1 MHLTDE
7 QLNEYL
13 DNETMEGALIEAHL
27 SSCGECV
34 ARLTALQA
42 LFEEIESLPE
52 LELTHSLAAR
62 FTLTSKLFPQ
72 FPRWLTLTAILQA
85 AFAVITII
93 FSAPYVASSIE
104 PYSQLFALPTLT
116 DVWLDIQLGFTAWI
130 QSLGSISLPEIPS
143 NVFTLPSEI
152 TPGILALSVMGMFVI
167 WMFGNWWLLRRKTNP
182 LA

>member
-13 DNETMEGALIEAHL
+13 DNETMERVLIEAHL

-42 LFEEIESLPE
+42 LFDEIESLPE

-62 FTLTSKLFPQ
+62 FTLTSKLLPQ
-72 FPRWLTLTAILQA
+72 LPRWLTLTTILQA
-85 AFAVITII
+85 VFAVITII
-93 FSAPYVASSIE
+93 FFAPYVASSIE

-116 DVWLDIQLGFTAWI
+116 DVWLDLQLGFTAWI
-130 QSLGSISLPEIPS
+130 QSLGSVSLPELPA
-143 NVFTLPSEI
+143 NVFTLPPEI
-152 TPGILALSVMGMFVI
+152 TPGILALSLTGMFVI
-167 WMFGNWWLLRRKTNP
+167 WVLGNWWLLHRKTNS